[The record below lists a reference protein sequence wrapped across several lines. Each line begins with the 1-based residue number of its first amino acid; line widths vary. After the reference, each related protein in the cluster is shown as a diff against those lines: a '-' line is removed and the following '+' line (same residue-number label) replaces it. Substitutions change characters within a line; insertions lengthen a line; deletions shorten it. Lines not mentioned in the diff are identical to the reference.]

1 MKYQISKLFSFVLIS
16 LISFSSCAQK
26 NRANVQ
32 KFEVNKTEMEW
43 KNILT
48 PEQYAVLREKST
60 ERPFTGTLL
69 KNKADGTY
77 HCAACNYPLFKS
89 DAKFESNCGW
99 PSFDGE
105 IEGHVIKQDDNT
117 LGMQRTEIMCARCG
131 SHLGHLFDDGPTST
145 GLRYCVNS
153 VSLGF
158 ESEEAEKEKLAN
170 APKLDTITVAGG
182 CFWCM
187 EAVFEELKG
196 VTSVVSGYSGGKAKD
211 ASYHKVGDGNTGHAE
226 AIQVVFDPTVIS
238 LPEFFK
244 VFFTM
249 HDPTTLDRQGADQ
262 GSQYRSAIFY
272 RNDAQ
277 KKTAEGLIAAFT
289 KEKVYDNPIVTEV
302 VKFNGFYKA
311 EDYHQD
317 YFANNKDQPYCQAVI
332 QPKMAKFDK
341 IFKDLKK
348 DSMNK

>member
-16 LISFSSCAQK
+16 LISLSSCAQK
-26 NRANVQ
+26 NRASVE
-32 KFEVNKTEMEW
+32 KFEVNKTETEW

-77 HCAACNYPLFKS
+77 HCAACDYPLFTS
-89 DAKFESNCGW
+89 EAKFESNCGW

-105 IEGHVIKQDDNT
+105 IEGHVIKKDDNT
-117 LGMQRTEIMCARCG
+117 LGMSRTEIMCARCG

-153 VSLGF
+153 LSLGF
-158 ESEEAEKEKLAN
+158 EDEKAAMEKIAN

-211 ASYHKVGDGNTGHAE
+211 ASYYKVGDGNTGHAE
-226 AIQVVFDPTVIS
+226 AIQVVFAPAMIS
-238 LPEFFK
+238 LAEFFK

-272 RNDAQ
+272 RNEAQ
-277 KKTAEGLIAAFT
+277 KQTADELIAAFT

-302 VKFNGFYKA
+302 VKFNAFYKA

-317 YFANNKDQPYCQAVI
+317 YFANNKEQGYCRAVI
-332 QPKMAKFDK
+332 QPKMEKFDK

-348 DSMNK
+348 DDLNK